1 MPLDSDNPG
10 DLWVRK
16 GSAVTTEDFLAAI
29 FPARIMELLAA
40 KPNLIF
46 SLACGSTWIDATS
59 SKAWTAFAKR

>member
-1 MPLDSDNPG
+1 M
-10 DLWVRK
+10 
-16 GSAVTTEDFLAAI
+16 TTEDFLAAI